1 LPPFCLIKYF
11 FLWQLLA
18 ITLDN
23 AANNGIF
30 VRELATKLKAEENI
44 EWDSEHL
51 RFRCLNHVLNLVV
64 QAALD
69 QIQED
74 VCQVLN
80 FFLEIQTRNTHPMT
94 ANYFFFLIQFYCLN

>member
-23 AANNGIF
+23 AANNGVF

-51 RFRCLNHVLNLVV
+51 RFRCLNHVLNLAV

-74 VCQVLN
+74 VRQVLK
-80 FFLEIQTRNTHPMT
+80 FFFRNP
-94 ANYFFFLIQFYCLN
+94 NPKYLPNDRGSFFFLP